1 MSSLKQIKT
10 KEEWEAYT
18 SSIPS
23 STLQIIYFKA
33 EWAAPCKSMTTVL
46 ETLASSY
53 PVTEPLS
60 TSWVSVDAEEAIE
73 VSDIFEVAAVPY
85 VILRRD
91 AQVIESISGSD
102 ASKVRA
108 AIEKN
113 TNFIQDQP
121 SVSDKN
127 STANV
132 EIKDSRSGSSQK
144 NTPVVKNDTP
154 GVIDKKEETKDEL
167 HKRLAKTVRLH
178 PVMLFMKGT
187 PGDPQCGFSRQIVSL
202 LRGRGVKYGFFNI
215 LADETVRQGLK
226 EFADWPT
233 YPQLWVNGELI
244 GGLDIVKE
252 EFSNNPDFL
261 KS

>member
-1 MSSLKQIKT
+1 MNMSSLKEIKT
-10 KEEWEAYT
+10 KEEWQAYA
-18 SSIPS
+18 SSIPPT
-23 STLQIIYFKA
+23 TLQIIYFKT
-33 EWAAPCKSMTTVL
+33 EWAAPCKLMTTVL

-53 PVTEPLS
+53 PVTDPLS
-60 TSWVSVDAEEAIE
+60 TSWISVDAEEAIE
-73 VSDIFEVAAVPY
+73 VSDIFKIAAVPF

-91 AQVIESISGSD
+91 TQIIESISGSD

-113 TNFIQDQP
+113 TNSVQAQP
-121 SVSDKN
+121 NITEKSSI
-127 STANV
+127 ANV
-132 EIKDSRSGSSQK
+132 EIKSPSSNSISQD
-144 NTPVVKNDTP
+144 TSVVNDTA
-154 GVIDKKEETKDEL
+154 GIETKETKEEL

-178 PVMLFMKGT
+178 HVMLFMKGT
-187 PGDPQCGFSRQIVSL
+187 PAAPQCGFSRQIVSL
-202 LRGRGVKYGFFNI
+202 LRERGIKYGFFNI

-233 YPQLWVNGELI
+233 YPQLWVNGELV

>member
-18 SSIPS
+18 SSIPP

-60 TSWVSVDAEEAIE
+60 TSWVSVDAEGAIE
-73 VSDIFEVAAVPY
+73 VSEIFNVAAVPY

-91 AQVIESISGSD
+91 AQVIEGISGSD

-108 AIEKN
+108 AIEKI
-113 TNFIQDQP
+113 TNSAQDRF
-121 SVSDKN
+121 SVSDKC

-132 EIKDSRSGSSQK
+132 ELKSSTSELPQK
-144 NTPVVKNDTP
+144 EPPVIINDASD
-154 GVIDKKEETKDEL
+154 VLDKKEETKDEL
-167 HKRLAKTVRLH
+167 FKRLAKIVRLH

-187 PGDPQCGFSRQIVSL
+187 PGAPQCGFSRQIVSL
-202 LRGRGVKYGFFNI
+202 LRERGVKYGFFNI
-215 LADETVRQGLK
+215 LADDTVRQGLK

-233 YPQLWVNGELI
+233 FPQLWVNGELI

-261 KS
+261 KP